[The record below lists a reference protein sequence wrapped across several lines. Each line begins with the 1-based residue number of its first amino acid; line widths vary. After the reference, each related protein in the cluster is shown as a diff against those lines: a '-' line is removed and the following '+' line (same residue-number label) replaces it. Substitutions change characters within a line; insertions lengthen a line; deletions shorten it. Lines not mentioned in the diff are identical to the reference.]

1 MLKKLYYK
9 IFKSDQKN
17 VLKLQNKI
25 NFFKEKYEDKIIEIN
40 NIIKNKTQLNF
51 FHSGPLGDLIY
62 SLPLIKKLSDSHKC
76 NLYVNLN
83 KKFTYDYYKHTGN
96 GYYIDER
103 TFKFLSP
110 LLKTQ
115 KSLNTIKKY
124 EDEKIDINLDL
135 FREIPISFTF
145 NSPRWFF
152 AITGEHFDLNNP
164 SLFVDDH
171 AEIKN
176 KIVILRSFRFRNIY
190 INYDFLKNYNDLL
203 YVGVEEEYQD
213 LKKNIPNLEM
223 YNCKDLLE
231 MAQIIKSSKFFL
243 GNMSVGYALSETLKV
258 PRLLEASPETPFVQP
273 VGNNGFDFFFQPH
286 FEKLFK
292 YLNDKF

>member
-1 MLKKLYYK
+1 MFKKLYYK
-9 IFKSDQKN
+9 IFKNDQKN
-17 VLKLQNKI
+17 VYKTKEKI
-25 NFFKEKYEDKIIEIN
+25 NFFKKNYENQIININ
-40 NIIKNKTQLNF
+40 NIIETKKDLNF

-62 SLPLIKKLSDSHKC
+62 SLPLINKLSEKHTC

-83 KKFTYDYYKHTGN
+83 KKFTYEYYKHTAN
-96 GYYIDER
+96 GYFIDER

-110 LLKTQ
+110 LLKKQ
-115 KSLNTIKKY
+115 RSLNIIKEY
-124 EDEKIDINLDL
+124 ENEKIDINLDL
-135 FREIPISFTF
+135 FREIPVSFTF

-152 AITGEHFDLNNP
+152 AITGEHCDLSKP

-176 KIVILRSFRFRNIY
+176 KIVVLRSFRFRNIY
-190 INYDFLKNYNDLL
+190 INYNFLKNYDNLL

-213 LKKNIPNLEM
+213 LKKIIPNLEI
-223 YNCKDLLE
+223 YNCRDLLE
-231 MAQIIKSSKFFL
+231 MAQIIKSSKFFV
-243 GNMSVGYALSETLKV
+243 GNMSVGYALSETLKI

-286 FEKLFK
+286 FEKWFK
-292 YLNDKF
+292 YLNDKC